1 MLAGVLAVLGAT
13 WGLLDGLSLLGLDQ
27 RTVNR
32 SAYFRHYLQFIL
44 FIEAC
49 KKLLGPRIVLS
60 DGKVVVQLVHP
71 HPLASPEGP
80 LALPTDEHAIEGWI
94 VPLVGLGL
102 HGRVPVAGP
111 LGLLRLR
118 DNTIVKLEEMIW
130 AHMVCATSCDRGGS
144 ATLGGRTLAFT
155 IVSTWSV
162 TVLSWDSSQ
171 YFLLFAMVRPVY

>member
-1 MLAGVLAVLGAT
+1 ML
-13 WGLLDGLSLLGLDQ
+13 S
-27 RTVNR
+27 
-32 SAYFRHYLQFIL
+32 IL

-49 KKLLGPRIVLS
+49 NKLLGPRIVLS

-118 DNTIVKLEEMIW
+118 DHTIAK
-130 AHMVCATSCDRGGS
+130 
-144 ATLGGRTLAFT
+144 
-155 IVSTWSV
+155 
-162 TVLSWDSSQ
+162 
-171 YFLLFAMVRPVY
+171 